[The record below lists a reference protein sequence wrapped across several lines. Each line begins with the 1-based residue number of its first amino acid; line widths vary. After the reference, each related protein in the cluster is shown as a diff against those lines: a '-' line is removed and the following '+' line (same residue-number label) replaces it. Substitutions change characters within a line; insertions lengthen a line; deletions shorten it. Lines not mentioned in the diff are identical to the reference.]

1 MLCRKTYILW
11 RTPGIFSR
19 RKEIFTMVFQFQCA
33 ILIYLFLSWYIL
45 SLLVLCKNYM
55 RKCFN
60 HFYKIKICK
69 SVKNHPWN
77 LKKTKIAI
85 YGFQKYAQKNLFSSF
100 SIMFKPGFDYVL
112 STPSPAPLPPP
123 LNHGLIW
130 ELWFKEVETPL
141 SWVKRLNGLAV
152 NAQIVANNAG
162 NRYLLIFHAIQN
174 NRNDLREWNQSNY
187 IS

>member
-1 MLCRKTYILW
+1 MKYYMCIKFCLCAIYFYFAWVNFHACYVGKHILW

-85 YGFQKYAQKNLFSSF
+85 CGFQEYAQKNLFSSF
-100 SIMFKPGFDYVL
+100 SIMFKPVFDYVL
-112 STPSPAPLPPP
+112 STLSPPP
-123 LNHGLIW
+123 CL
-130 ELWFKEVETPL
+130 P
-141 SWVKRLNGLAV
+141 
-152 NAQIVANNAG
+152 
-162 NRYLLIFHAIQN
+162 
-174 NRNDLREWNQSNY
+174 
-187 IS
+187 